1 MMAGKSVYV
10 PPHMRNRPSTPVQD
24 AMPSKYNQL
33 KMKKTKG
40 QIKKAK
46 KPMMIP
52 VAIMDD
58 TKVKP
63 HCELFLADLPA
74 PMRSVTTLAGFFH
87 PYGEIANI
95 QIIPVGQKFPEECH
109 KFLEVDQFENTFCA
123 IIEFLTAR
131 VAKFV
136 VGVLRK
142 RIEALNFRIGLLK
155 PGLAEEMAIQDGRIK
170 ESMYM
175 PSFQINTT
183 QEAMLSE
190 KHVQSYSSEELS
202 EVELKQSRNK
212 RSILRI
218 TNPSDPAYW
227 TGSSG
232 ISSGSGASSASDID
246 SDQKSRPI
254 SESSDDDD
262 CDLLALALKNGIK
275 VTRTL

>member
-1 MMAGKSVYV
+1 M
-10 PPHMRNRPSTPVQD
+10 
-24 AMPSKYNQL
+24 
-33 KMKKTKG
+33 
-40 QIKKAK
+40 
-46 KPMMIP
+46 
-52 VAIMDD
+52 
-58 TKVKP
+58 
-63 HCELFLADLPA
+63 
-74 PMRSVTTLAGFFH
+74 
-87 PYGEIANI
+87 
-95 QIIPVGQKFPEECH
+95 
-109 KFLEVDQFENTFCA
+109 DQFENTFCA

-212 RSILRI
+212 VKSLYFTTHYLLFSPRQHRD
-218 TNPSDPAYW
+218 NP
-227 TGSSG
+227 
-232 ISSGSGASSASDID
+232 IF
-246 SDQKSRPI
+246 
-254 SESSDDDD
+254 
-262 CDLLALALKNGIK
+262 
-275 VTRTL
+275 